1 MDYLYHY
8 TTIDVLA
15 LILKNRTIRFTPLDK
30 MDDLQEQQTRGI
42 QRAGKFLLISSWTDD
57 EEERIPLWKMYSSL
71 KNGVRIALPVAPF
84 MKYGITLEEMCNL
97 TGRSTNGLKNGED
110 TFKLSDVPIE
120 FLHDMNIF
128 LPYGLNNPNEE
139 NENDLPIKVEYT
151 SDKSKLVPNILE
163 GDISSPEIVFE
174 EIGKY
179 KNNGWKFQSEWR
191 YRLPVLPGVDWKNL
205 DSSLHEMTKGVVDGT
220 TPRTIEFLDRKLTD
234 EAFKKMEVVT
244 SPDFSESSSIIL
256 ECLKEKYNPSMEI
269 IKSSYAGLLR

>member
-30 MDDLQEQQTRGI
+30 MDDLQEQQARGI
-42 QRAGKFLLISSWTDD
+42 QRAGQFMLISSWT
-57 EEERIPLWKMYSSL
+57 EEEEESIPLWKMYSSL
-71 KNGVRIALPVAPF
+71 ENGVRIALPYAPF
-84 MKYGITLEEMCNL
+84 VKYEITNEEVCDLIGKNAERL
-97 TGRSTNGLKNGED
+97 VNGKNVY
-110 TFKLSDVPIE
+110 KLSDVSIQE
-120 FLHDMNIF
+120 MFDKNIF
-128 LPYGLNNPNEE
+128 LPYGLSDPNEE

-151 SDKSKLVPNILE
+151 ADKNKLKPDVLE
-163 GDISSPEIVFE
+163 GDINSPEIVFE

-179 KNNGWKFQSEWR
+179 KNDGWKFQSEWR
-191 YRLPVLPGVDWKNL
+191 YRLPVLPGVDWKKL
-205 DSSLHEMTKGVVDGT
+205 DTSLLEMTKGVVNGT

-234 EAFKKMEVVT
+234 EAFVKMKVVT

-269 IKSSYAGLLR
+269 VKSSYAGLLK